1 MASQPTHPA
10 ANAALSPAS
19 RRALASLSL
28 SMLMPSLD
36 TSIANV
42 ALPAIAQAFGVS
54 FSQVLWIVLA
64 NLLALTSLIVS
75 AGRVGDRVG
84 RKRLLLFGI
93 GLFTSASLLSGFAP
107 TFAFLVAARAIQ
119 GIGAAI
125 LLALAVSLAGTA
137 IPKERT
143 GSAMGLLGALSA
155 IGTSLG
161 PSLGGAIIA
170 TFGWR
175 MIFFVNLPLGLLNAA
190 LAYRYLPDDGAE
202 QSAVKPRFDLI
213 GAVLLAL
220 TLASYVLAMT
230 VNRRGVTIL
239 NAALL
244 MAAAGIFALLVRV
257 ESRKDSPLIPL
268 CVFRNPM
275 RSAGL
280 AMSALVSTVL
290 MATLVVGPFYLSRA
304 LGLPPAQ
311 VGLAMSI
318 GPLVAALTGFPAG
331 TLIDRLGVRRMTR
344 LGLIGMAAGLIL
356 LSVLPLKFGVP
367 GYVTPIALVTAS
379 YALFHTANNTTV
391 MTGVAASRRGVLSGM
406 LTLSRNLG
414 LITGA
419 AVMGAVFAYVSG
431 AIGNSPTTPLDA
443 ARGMRV
449 TFAIG
454 VALIAAALA
463 VAAKASSAAEPKF
476 AGS

>member
-1 MASQPTHPA
+1 MTSQ
-10 ANAALSPAS
+10 PAS

-42 ALPAIAQAFGVS
+42 ALPSIAQAFGLS

-64 NLLALTSLIVS
+64 NLLALTSIIVS
-75 AGRVGDRVG
+75 AGRIGDTIG

-107 TFAFLVAARAIQ
+107 TFGFLVAARAMQ

-125 LLALAVSLAGTA
+125 LLALVMSLAGT
-137 IPKERT
+137 
-143 GSAMGLLGALSA
+143 SALGLLGALSA

-161 PSLGGAIIA
+161 PPIGGAIIA
-170 TFGWR
+170 AFGWR
-175 MIFFVNLPLGLLNAA
+175 MIFFVNLPLGLLTAA
-190 LAYRYLPDDGAE
+190 LAYRYLPIDETERTA
-202 QSAVKPRFDLI
+202 AKPSFDVI

-220 TLASYVLAMT
+220 TLAAYVLAMT
-230 VNRRGVTIL
+230 MNRQGLTLL
-239 NAALL
+239 NAALF
-244 MAAAGIFALLVRV
+244 MAAAGALALLVRV

-268 CVFRNPM
+268 CIFRNPS

-280 AMSALVSTVL
+280 AMSTLVSTVL
-290 MATLVVGPFYLSRA
+290 MATLVVGPFYLSRG

-318 GPLVAALTGFPAG
+318 GPLVAALAG
-331 TLIDRLGVRRMTR
+331 LSAGAIIDRLGVQRMTR
-344 LGLIGMAAGLIL
+344 FGLIGMAGGLTL
-356 LSVLPLKFGVP
+356 LSILPLNFGVP
-367 GYVTPIALVTAS
+367 GYITPIALVTAS
-379 YALFHTANNTTV
+379 YALFQTANNTTV

-419 AVMGAVFAYVSG
+419 AVMGALFAYASG
-431 AIGNSPTTPLDA
+431 AIGNAPTPPPDV

-449 TFAIG
+449 TFAAG
-454 VALIAAALA
+454 LALIAAALA
-463 VAAKASSAAEPKF
+463 VAAKASSASTAT
-476 AGS
+476 ATAS